1 MTDKNPSLFMSQRG
15 VGITIFSMQSYWG
28 DRLEMH
34 NLYDENKHE
43 NDGSD
48 TIAIESTSSVIH
60 KA

>member
-1 MTDKNPSLFMSQRG
+1 MEKGCWDYY
-15 VGITIFSMQSYWG
+15 IFVQSYWG
-28 DRLEMH
+28 DRHEMH

>member
-1 MTDKNPSLFMSQRG
+1 MSKKG
-15 VGITIFSMQSYWG
+15 VGITMFSAQSSWA